1 MCTCLQSKIGF
12 NSATIERIFT
22 EPNVVLRDVKSFWQN
37 ETPYRRAM
45 EWAPPT
51 YPICFEE
58 FQRLVRACATIFEG
72 TEEKTGL
79 PLLKYDLRSG
89 SQSQRE
95 GLALICS
102 YLPPDTFFE
111 TIIHLASY
119 IFLSGPETKEPKY
132 APNAFVAEPDIIV
145 NLSSKFWTHDVDEA
159 LNLLTHEIYHIGF
172 NTRAA
177 TFRPNH
183 CMHVRSF
190 SENVIFSSFLCFR
203 FFLASKVR

>member
-1 MCTCLQSKIGF
+1 MTRCMCTCLQSTICF
-12 NSATIERIFT
+12 NSSTIKRIFT
-22 EPNVVLRDVKSFWQN
+22 EPSVVLRDVKSFWQN

-58 FQRLVRACATIFEG
+58 FQRLV
-72 TEEKTGL
+72 KGL
-79 PLLKYDLRSG
+79 AQLSLKERKKKQVFRFSNMILEAAPELKG
-89 SQSQRE
+89 K

-111 TIIHLASY
+111 TIIHSASY

-190 SENVIFSSFLCFR
+190 SEKRYFLIIS
-203 FFLASKVR
+203 LL